1 MFFCLV
7 QHKNQ
12 GGNIQMNKSISK
24 RIIACLL
31 SLILIFGISS
41 TATLITNNQVQLSG
55 NLITNSF
62 IQLEK
67 CLANYNKEIGVI
79 NTTIQTHMLAEENP
93 DFSKNSDEIIA
104 SLSQMNE
111 ICNTTI
117 ELTGDPTLL
126 SQYAS
131 WEAAVS
137 DYLDALNS
145 PQASTTDNYSK
156 LTSTKEILNQTQED
170 FENTLNDCINHE
182 SNLVKSRTERAMYI
196 TIISIIFFLSG
207 AAICFILVARTITRP
222 LRRSTSELDQI
233 ITDIDNMQGD
243 LTVQITHNNHD
254 EIGQMIDGVNK
265 FIFALQRIMIEIK
278 KSTDTLQNSSQVI
291 GQNVHSCQDSTSEV
305 SAELQELSAA
315 LEEVTST
322 LQSMDIS
329 GKEVHEAAGNIADS
343 AAAGNNRVSA
353 IYERANQAYM
363 DTSSNRDI
371 TQKKVEQI
379 SAEMAHAIH
388 ESNQVSRILELT
400 DDILNISNQTNL
412 LALNA
417 SIEAARAG
425 EAGKGFAVVASE
437 IRSLAENTKDTATNI
452 SEISSDVTSA
462 VHALVNHANELLEY
476 ISDRIVPEYDDF
488 VDVVNQY
495 KQDAQVMQQMLEQ
508 FDTQAALLQNVSK
521 EMSDGIQTIAQTMEE
536 STTGITRSAENA
548 SELNLAVENIANKI
562 QANQAVT
569 DSLHGEI
576 NKFARIEMDA
586 TSEE

>member
-1 MFFCLV
+1 
-7 QHKNQ
+7 
-12 GGNIQMNKSISK
+12 
-24 RIIACLL
+24 
-31 SLILIFGISS
+31 
-41 TATLITNNQVQLSG
+41 
-55 NLITNSF
+55 
-62 IQLEK
+62 
-67 CLANYNKEIGVI
+67 
-79 NTTIQTHMLAEENP
+79 
-93 DFSKNSDEIIA
+93 
-104 SLSQMNE
+104 
-111 ICNTTI
+111 
-117 ELTGDPTLL
+117 
-126 SQYAS
+126 
-131 WEAAVS
+131 
-137 DYLDALNS
+137 
-145 PQASTTDNYSK
+145 
-156 LTSTKEILNQTQED
+156 
-170 FENTLNDCINHE
+170 
-182 SNLVKSRTERAMYI
+182 MYI